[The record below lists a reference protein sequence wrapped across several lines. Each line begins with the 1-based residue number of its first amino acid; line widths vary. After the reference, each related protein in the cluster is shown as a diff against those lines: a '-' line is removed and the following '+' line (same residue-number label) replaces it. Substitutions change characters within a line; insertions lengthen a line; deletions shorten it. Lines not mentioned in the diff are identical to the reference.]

1 MRLRAVRLEN
11 PHQIARSMV
20 LLPVVAIK
28 APYFVIFSAGFLV
41 VCGGKW
47 RIRHPQ
53 LVRRVVEFQINL
65 HVLSITYLSLIS
77 EKVF

>member
-28 APYFVIFSAGFLV
+28 APYFAIFCAGFLV
-41 VCGGKW
+41 ICGGKL
-47 RIRHPQ
+47 RIRRASPA
-53 LVRRVVEFQINL
+53 
-65 HVLSITYLSLIS
+65 SS
-77 EKVF
+77 

>member
-28 APYFVIFSAGFLV
+28 APYLAIFSAGFLV
-41 VCGGKW
+41 VCGGEMANSPG
-47 RIRHPQ
+47 IP
-53 LVRRVVEFQINL
+53 
-65 HVLSITYLSLIS
+65 S
-77 EKVF
+77 

>member
-1 MRLRAVRLEN
+1 MRLWAVRLEN

-28 APYFVIFSAGFLV
+28 APYLAIFSAGFLV

-47 RIRHPQ
+47 RIRQAPQ
-53 LVRRVVEFQINL
+53 LVRRVVDFQIHL
-65 HVLSITYLSLIS
+65 HVLSIPFLNI
-77 EKVF
+77 